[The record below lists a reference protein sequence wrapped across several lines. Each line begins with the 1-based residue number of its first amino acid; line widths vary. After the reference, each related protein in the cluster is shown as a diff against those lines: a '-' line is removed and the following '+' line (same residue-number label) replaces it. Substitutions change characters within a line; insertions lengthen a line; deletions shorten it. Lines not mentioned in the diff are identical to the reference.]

1 MSLRPAKVIRPT
13 LSRVLAWRMGL
24 VAVAVT
30 LVLMGLFFA
39 KYMLDVP
46 ALRRAT
52 LAAEAKA
59 VVAAIQNDEDPA
71 KWPHYQRWPQAYGL
85 RVFDRRA
92 IDKRH
97 VLTEA
102 NVQLLSPLDDKVA
115 PGAAASELEA
125 GFSLTP
131 GPDLSFGTSDDLWF
145 LTERDHVGR
154 KSYWVELVMAGDPG
168 WRWKNVILAEM
179 IDHVAV
185 PALVMLPAMGVAMFL
200 AARSALS
207 PLTNIARQAGEL
219 GQALATGRTL
229 VPLPEENLQ
238 QEIHDVVAALNTM
251 LARLERTLRLQK
263 QFTLDVAHE
272 LRTPL
277 AVLLLQVSRL
287 PPGQEVEQIRAEV
300 AGLIALV
307 QQLLRFA
314 QTEDV
319 MAGDRHPVD
328 VVAAARRVC
337 EELTP
342 AAMRRGQCMEF
353 EAPNEAVIYGHAA
366 LIDAA
371 IRNMVENA
379 LKYAPNKATITVSV
393 GNDGQVQVDDTGP
406 GVADADKER
415 IFDRFWRAERRGGGG
430 AGIGLALVRRIAQ
443 LHDGDV
449 RVLDRP
455 GGGAR
460 FILRLSGG
468 LVNLRRGTAWLP

>member
-1 MSLRPAKVIRPT
+1 MILQPAKVSRPT
-13 LSRVLAWRMGL
+13 LSRVLAWRMAL
-24 VAVAVT
+24 VAMVVT
-30 LVLMGLFFA
+30 LALLGFFFA

-59 VVAAIQNDEDPA
+59 VVAAVQRGDDPT
-71 KWPHYQRWPQAYGL
+71 KWPHYRKWPLAYGL

-92 IDKRH
+92 ADKRH
-97 VLTEA
+97 VLVEA
-102 NVQLLSPLDDKVA
+102 NAQLLPPLEDKA
-115 PGAAASELEA
+115 EPGAVTAELEA

-131 GPDLSFGTSDDLWF
+131 GPDLIFGTADDRWF
-145 LTERDHVGR
+145 LTERDQVGR
-154 KSYWVELVMAGDPG
+154 KSYWVELMMAGDPG
-168 WRWKNVILAEM
+168 WQWRNVILDEM

-185 PALVMLPAMGVAMFL
+185 PALVMLPAMGLAMFF

-207 PLTNIARQAGEL
+207 PLTNIARRAGEL

-229 VPLPEENLQ
+229 VPLPEEDLQ
-238 QEIHDVVAALNTM
+238 QEVHDVVAAINTM

-263 QFTLDVAHE
+263 QFTSDVAHE

-287 PPGQEVEQIRAEV
+287 PASQDVDQIRAEIV
-300 AGLIALV
+300 GLSALV
-307 QQLLRFA
+307 RQLLRFA
-314 QTEDV
+314 QAEDV
-319 MAGDRHPVD
+319 MAADRHPVD
-328 VVAAARRVC
+328 VVAAARCVC

-342 AAMRRGQCMEF
+342 AAMRRGQTMEF
-353 EAPNEAVIYGHAA
+353 EAPGEAIIFGHAA

-371 IRNMVENA
+371 IRNLVENA
-379 LKYAPNKATITVSV
+379 LKYAPKEATITVSI
-393 GNDGQVQVDDTGP
+393 GKDGQVQVDDTGS
-406 GVADADKER
+406 GVADADKDR
-415 IFDRFWRAERRGGGG
+415 IFDRFWRADRRGAGG

-460 FILRLSGG
+460 FVLRLTGG
-468 LVNLRRGTAWLP
+468 LTAMRRGAV